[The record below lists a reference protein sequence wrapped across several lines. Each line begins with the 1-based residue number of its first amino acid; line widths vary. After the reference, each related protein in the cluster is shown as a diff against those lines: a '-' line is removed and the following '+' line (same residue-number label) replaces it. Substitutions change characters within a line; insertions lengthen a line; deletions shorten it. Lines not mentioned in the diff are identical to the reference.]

1 MNTLVITMGTTD
13 YEFYNVSDELAKA
26 ILLILHECEN
36 DECDIVSAESER
48 FMKNDSNRCGNA

>member
-36 DECDIVSAESER
+36 DECNIVSAESER
-48 FMKNDSNRCGNA
+48 

>member
-1 MNTLVITMGTTD
+1 MNTIVITIGYTD
-13 YEFYNVSDELAKA
+13 YEFCRVSDELAKA

-48 FMKNDSNRCGNA
+48 